1 MDAIFAKCP
10 LALEAFDDRAGGAMI
25 DTRRGAVGEGGGRG
39 WLVDLELRY
48 SDTSRFLACL
58 FFFESQVRAAESQ
71 DLPGLERRFLNLL
84 SVNISAIGRAEIA
97 HQDRVF
103 GHNNLAVETRYGG
116 IVDPEIIG
124 GVSTHSIESRL
135 ELEHSWMGQT
145 C

>member
-1 MDAIFAKCP
+1 
-10 LALEAFDDRAGGAMI
+10 MI
-25 DTRRGAVGEGGGRG
+25 DTRQGAVGEGGGRG

-48 SDTSRFLACL
+48 SDASRFRVYLL
-58 FFFESQVRAAESQ
+58 FFESQVRAPESQ

-103 GHNNLAVETRYGG
+103 GHNDLAVETGHRG

-124 GVSTHSIESRL
+124 GISTHSIESRL
-135 ELEHSWMGQT
+135 ELERSRMGQT